1 MSNTRVDRRW
11 SRRRFLQVVG
21 AGVAASGLVAC
32 GPTGGSRPTGN
43 APGASTGQAPAG
55 GQSGN
60 LRKATLLLDVTPYG
74 KHAFFYVPLEKGW
87 YREAGLDITIES
99 AKGSADN
106 VAKVGAKAV
115 EFGFADTSAVIA
127 ARAGGAAV
135 RVTCMVHY
143 KNLMAVMSFRNR
155 GNITQ
160 LKDLEGKTV
169 AALPGEAGR
178 VVLPALGK
186 INHFDPDKLNIINVD
201 QTGKPA
207 MLAAGQAVAVLDF
220 YTAFPAYVAAA
231 RQVND
236 EALALLYADYGL
248 DLYNNGI
255 VVHDDLL
262 RAEPDLVRRFH
273 EAFVRGMVWTVE
285 NPDAA
290 NDIMLKYAP
299 QLSKETARA
308 QLQIAIDHLMVDEV
322 RRNGCGPMSSDK
334 MAFTLDTI
342 SQYQPLPRA
351 VNVDEVYTNDFVPK
365 GQIPKV

>member
-1 MSNTRVDRRW
+1 MNAQVDRRW
-11 SRRRFLQVVG
+11 SRRRFLRYAGASVAVG
-21 AGVAASGLVAC
+21 GLLAC
-32 GPTGGSRPTGN
+32 GPTGGSRPTGS
-43 APGASTGQAPAG
+43 APSGAQVPAAG
-55 GQSGN
+55 SGS

-106 VAKVGAKAV
+106 AAKVGAKAV

-127 ARAGGAAV
+127 ARAGGAMI

-143 KNLMAVMSFRNR
+143 KNLMAVMSFRHR

-186 INHFDPDKLNIINVD
+186 INHFDPEKINFVTVE

-207 MLAAGQAVAVLDF
+207 MLAAGQAQAVLDF
-220 YTAFPAYVAAA
+220 YAGFPSYVAAA

-236 EALALLYADYGL
+236 EAIALLYADYGL
-248 DLYNNGI
+248 DVYNNGI

-290 NDIMLKYAP
+290 NDIMLQYAP
-299 QLSKETARA
+299 QLRRETARA

-322 RRNGCGPMSSDK
+322 RRNGCGPMRHDK
-334 MAFTLDTI
+334 MVFTLDTL
-342 SQYQPLPRA
+342 SQYQTLPRA
-351 VNVDEVYTNDFVPK
+351 VSVDEIYTNDFVPR